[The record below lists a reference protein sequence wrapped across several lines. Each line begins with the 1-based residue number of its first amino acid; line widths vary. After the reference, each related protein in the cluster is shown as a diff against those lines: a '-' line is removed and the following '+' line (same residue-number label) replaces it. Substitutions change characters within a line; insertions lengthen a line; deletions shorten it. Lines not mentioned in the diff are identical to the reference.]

1 MPRES
6 LIQNVHYF
14 HLGKNTCNEGKGIK
28 TYLMLI
34 RNPLTRIQSW
44 FNFEKNILPS
54 RKNKQ
59 AEIRL
64 RWKRGMIFNE
74 CYNTFADLVIN
85 GIGTIHRNRDSYKIL
100 SGRPINMTCPERALA
115 ALLGVRE
122 FSYHEWYNY
131 EYYWTT
137 MQDNYR
143 KLSHKSS
150 SRLSANSPSLLVLRT
165 EHLREDWSGLSKE
178 NLFRHVNKGIP
189 TTYGNFTSKDVDH
202 NFLHT
207 DYSSYWVYLCYV
219 MCPEIQ
225 IYKEILQY
233 SDNLNAFEVQQ
244 SINEIRNKCPLES
257 SGIRTCTGI
266 PKFPLLKVLQKEYHK
281 ETKKRL
287 FTF

>member
-100 SGRPINMTCPERALA
+100 SGRSINMTCPERALA
-115 ALLGVRE
+115 ALC
-122 FSYHEWYNY
+122 
-131 EYYWTT
+131 
-137 MQDNYR
+137 
-143 KLSHKSS
+143 KLYMMILFIFDFLFFISILTRIDSC
-150 SRLSANSPSLLVLRT
+150 SRR
-165 EHLREDWSGLSKE
+165 
-178 NLFRHVNKGIP
+178 
-189 TTYGNFTSKDVDH
+189 
-202 NFLHT
+202 
-207 DYSSYWVYLCYV
+207 
-219 MCPEIQ
+219 
-225 IYKEILQY
+225 
-233 SDNLNAFEVQQ
+233 
-244 SINEIRNKCPLES
+244 
-257 SGIRTCTGI
+257 TGI
-266 PKFPLLKVLQKEYHK
+266 FLSRVV
-281 ETKKRL
+281 
-287 FTF
+287 